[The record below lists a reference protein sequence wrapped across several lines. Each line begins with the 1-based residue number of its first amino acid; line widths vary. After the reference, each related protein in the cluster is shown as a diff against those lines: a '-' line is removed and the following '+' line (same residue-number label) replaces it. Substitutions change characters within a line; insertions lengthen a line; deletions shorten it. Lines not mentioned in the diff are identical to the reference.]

1 MRSTAS
7 SRSSISR
14 PAAGLHDAVRAQVL
28 AEGILE
34 LEDVVTQ
41 LVHSAL
47 ASDLVKRAA
56 ARHHW
61 REIYVGAPRPDGTL
75 VEGIIDLLYREDDG
89 SLVVVDYKTDVVTSD
104 TLDAKVA
111 FYRPQLEAYREML
124 ATTVG
129 GGDRDATALPES
141 GWISRS
147 EPQQGLINGPRP
159 RRGS

>member
-1 MRSTAS
+1 M
-7 SRSSISR
+7 R
-14 PAAGLHDAVRAQVL
+14 PAQGSHDAVRAQVI
-28 AEGILE
+28 AEGIVE

-41 LVHSAL
+41 LVEAAL

-56 ARHHW
+56 EREHW

-75 VEGIIDLLYREDDG
+75 VEGIIDLLFREDDG
-89 SLVVVDYKTDVVTSD
+89 SLVVVDYKTDVVTSA
-104 TLDAKVA
+104 TLDAQGRVLPA
-111 FYRPQLEAYREML
+111 A
-124 ATTVG
+124 AG
-129 GGDRDATALPES
+129 GLPGNARDHSGWGDRDATALPES